1 MTTQRPA
8 RFEAYP
14 TDRLIEIV
22 KAWANHSWPITT
34 EEARKLY
41 ESLGYRAYAPK
52 PELFISDFS
61 QTDPDSYITTYND
74 RVGDA
79 RISASH
85 PCDTVTPQNTDIIA
99 HTFSDYCATI
109 EDKLKDMIA
118 RRKRERNT
126 IRWTLHNGVDIRLAK
141 LSKNISLFIESP
153 RMTKLRREEEEMGLT
168 SYGEILEDD

>member
-1 MTTQRPA
+1 MVEETKA
-8 RFEAYP
+8 FEAYP
-14 TDRLIEIV
+14 ADRFIEIV

-79 RISASH
+79 RISVSH
-85 PCDTVTPQNTDIIA
+85 PCDTVTPQNTDTISR
-99 HTFSDYCATI
+99 TFSDYCAAI
-109 EDKLKDMIA
+109 EDKLKDMISH
-118 RRKRERNT
+118 RKRERNAV
-126 IRWTLHNGVDIRLAK
+126 RWTLRNGVDIRLAK
-141 LSKNISLFIESP
+141 LSKNISVFIGSP
-153 RMTKLRREEEEMGLT
+153 HMTQLRREEEEMSLT
-168 SYGEILEDD
+168 SYDEILEDD

>member
-14 TDRLIEIV
+14 TDRFIEIV

-61 QTDPDSYITTYND
+61 QIEPDSYVTTHSN

-79 RISASH
+79 RISVSH
-85 PCDTVTPQNTDIIA
+85 PCDTVTPQNTDTISC
-99 HTFSDYCATI
+99 TFSDYCDAI
-109 EDKLKDMIA
+109 EDKLKDMISH
-118 RRKRERNT
+118 RKRERNAV
-126 IRWTLHNGVDIRLAK
+126 RWTLRNGVDIRLGK
-141 LSKNISLFIESP
+141 LSKNISLFIGSP
-153 RMTKLRREEEEMGLT
+153 RMTQLRREEEEMGLT